1 MDLGSVMLLK
11 NTGLDSDGRL
21 PRKHSIAKRCELLAE
36 RKAIPSIGDPARRET
51 HLSRAIEFCP

>member
-1 MDLGSVMLLK
+1 MLLK

-21 PRKHSIAKRCELLAE
+21 PRKHSIAKHCELLAE